1 MLKEL
6 TGLEYISC
14 LSFLYNTAYLQGGRT
29 GGEPPAHTLLFYTLD
44 SLMSKQVMLSE
55 PFVYYGHMHSVS
67 FQ

>member
-44 SLMSKQVMLSE
+44 SLMSKQVMLS
-55 PFVYYGHMHSVS
+55 
-67 FQ
+67 